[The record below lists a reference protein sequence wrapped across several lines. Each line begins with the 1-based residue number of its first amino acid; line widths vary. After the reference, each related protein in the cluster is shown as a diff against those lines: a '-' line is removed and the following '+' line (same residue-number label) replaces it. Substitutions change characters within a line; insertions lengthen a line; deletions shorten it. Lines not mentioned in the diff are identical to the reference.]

1 MPYYEEHA
9 NEYIEKTFDVDMSSP
24 CDLFLKRIPEGGY
37 ILDVGFGSGRD
48 SLYFKNR
55 GYQVLGIDVVPAFVD
70 HAKGLG
76 LEAKLLSVLDL
87 DYQNTF
93 DGVYASASLLHLGV
107 EELKA
112 ALKKI
117 KESLKVGG
125 ILYMSFKYGT
135 FAGFRDSRYYLD
147 MTLETMKP
155 ILEEIGLDLLSTK
168 IEDDRLGR
176 GNRWIEFLARK
187 SH

>member
-1 MPYYEEHA
+1 MILCA
-9 NEYIEKTFDVDMSSP
+9 YIKPLV
-24 CDLFLKRIPEGGY
+24 
-37 ILDVGFGSGRD
+37 
-48 SLYFKNR
+48 
-55 GYQVLGIDVVPAFVD
+55 A
-70 HAKGLG
+70 
-76 LEAKLLSVLDL
+76 LELVCRNVLDG
-87 DYQNTF
+87 TF
-93 DGVYASASLLHLGV
+93 ASASLLHLNT

-147 MTLETMKP
+147 MTLEAMKP
-155 ILEEIGLDLLSTK
+155 ILEEIGLDLLNTK